1 MKGSTVTTKEQS
13 ARNATGEEVIL
24 WHSRSREE
32 VLGEFSTSSENG
44 LSCDEAGRR
53 LERVGQNVL
62 EGDSGDG
69 VLKLLW
75 RQINDPLIYVLLA
88 SSALA
93 MALGKIVD
101 GSVVLGVVVINTL
114 IGFVQEYKAGK
125 DIEALTDLVPD
136 ETTLVRDGQRTS
148 VVAPEIVPGDVI
160 LLGSGDKVPADA
172 RLLTQRNLQIDE
184 AALTGE
190 SVPVYKGTGPAPEE
204 ASIGERTSMVY
215 GGTLVTSGRGRASV
229 TATAGDTELGRISEM
244 LGETTGV
251 QTPLTR
257 QVATAGKWITGV
269 ILVVAVLL
277 FAVGLLRGY
286 PLVDAVL
293 SAIALAVAA
302 VPEGLPAVITIA
314 LAIGVRRMAG
324 RQAVIRYLPAAETLG
339 GATVICT
346 DKTGTLTKNEM
357 TVKKLWTPGEADN
370 DSFELSGVGYAP
382 EGELTAN
389 DGTSIE
395 TTPGELRELLL
406 AGVLCNDAGLSRDEG
421 NGGAWRI
428 EGDPTEG
435 ALIVAVRKLG
445 LEEREARKR
454 LPRKTAIPFE
464 SERQYMATL
473 NETSENGAQAIYL
486 KGAPEVIL
494 DRCDRSAGGVELD
507 REQVTRHIRS
517 MADEGLRVLAFARKP
532 AESLTELNDED
543 AQGGFELLGLQ
554 GMIDPPREEA
564 IEAVEK
570 SHEAGIT
577 VKMITGDHAGTAAAI
592 GRQLGLIEEDDTAV
606 TGRELDALSDEKLPE
621 VASNTNVFARVAPE
635 HKLRLVNSLQAQGE
649 VVAMTGDGVND
660 APALKQAD
668 IGTAM
673 GITGTDVSKES
684 ADVVL
689 TDDNFASITAAVE
702 EGRRV
707 YDNIKKSYAFILPT
721 NVGQGLIV
729 LLAVMFFPIIN
740 GEPLLAIQPTQILW
754 VNMVVAITL
763 ALPLAFEVLEPDAMS
778 RPPKDPKAPII
789 DRLVLVRTVVVGLL
803 MAAGG
808 IGLFLFEYYGQL
820 GSGAASN
827 IALAEAQ
834 TMAVT
839 TIVFFQIFYLL
850 NSRSLLYSVLEVG
863 LWTNKWIYVGI
874 GVLVSLQ
881 TGFVYLPFM
890 NTLFHSAPLGIME
903 WIQAFVVGLIVLP
916 VISLDKWLRKRRNT
930 KTAPV

>member
-1 MKGSTVTTKEQS
+1 MIGKEQPTQ
-13 ARNATGEEVIL
+13 NTTGEGVIN
-24 WHSRSREE
+24 WHSRPRQE
-32 VLGEFSTSSENG
+32 VLGELDTSPESG
-44 LSCDEAGRR
+44 LGTEEARR
-53 LERVGQNVL
+53 RYEEIGPNVL
-62 EGDSGDG
+62 EKSSGDG

-75 RQINDPLIYVLLA
+75 RQINDPLIYVLIA

-93 MALGKIVD
+93 IALGKIVD
-101 GSVVLGVVVINTL
+101 GLVVLGVVVVNTV

-136 ETTLVRDGQRTS
+136 ETTVLRDGHRTS
-148 VVAPEIVPGDVI
+148 VEAPRIVPGDVI
-160 LLGSGDKVPADA
+160 LLESGDKIPADG
-172 RLLTQRNLQIDE
+172 RLLEVRNLQVEE

-190 SVPVYKGTGPAPEE
+190 SVPVYKQTEPASEE

-215 GGTLVTSGRGRASV
+215 GGTLVTSGTGKAAITT
-229 TATAGDTELGRISEM
+229 TAVDTELGRISEM
-244 LGETTGV
+244 LGEATEV

-257 QVATAGKWITGV
+257 QISTSGKWITAV

-302 VPEGLPAVITIA
+302 IPEGLPAIITIA

-324 RQAVIRYLPAAETLG
+324 RRAVIRYLPAAETLG

-357 TVKKLWTPGEADN
+357 TVKKLWTPDRAGEDEPYN
-370 DSFELSGVGYAP
+370 LSGVGYAP
-382 EGELTAN
+382 EGELTAAE
-389 DGTSIE
+389 GKVIE
-395 TTPGELRELLL
+395 TVPEDLHELLV
-406 AGVLCNDAGLSRDEG
+406 AGVLCNDARLSQDE
-421 NGGAWRI
+421 GAWRI
-428 EGDPTEG
+428 HGDPTEG
-435 ALIVAVRKLG
+435 ALMVSARKLNLEDKEVRK
-445 LEEREARKR
+445 K
-454 LPRKTAIPFE
+454 LPRKEAIPFE

-473 NETSENGAQAIYL
+473 NETSEGRQTVYL

-494 DRCDRSAGGVELD
+494 ERCDRAGGGGWLD
-507 REQVTRHIRS
+507 RERVLERIQS
-517 MADEGLRVLAFARKP
+517 MANEGLRVLAFAARRP
-532 AESLTELNDED
+532 EAPLDELSEED
-543 AQGGFELLGLQ
+543 TRGGFELLGLQ
-554 GMIDPPREEA
+554 GMIDPPRKEA

-592 GRQLGLIEEDDTAV
+592 GRQLGLIAEGEKAT
-606 TGRELDALSDEKLPE
+606 TGRELDRLSEEEFSK
-621 VASNTNVFARVAPE
+621 VASTTNVFARVAPE

-707 YDNIKKSYAFILPT
+707 YDNIKKSFAFILPT

-729 LLAVMFFPIIN
+729 LLAVMFFPIV
-740 GEPLLAIQPTQILW
+740 GGVPLLAIQPTQILW
-754 VNMVVAITL
+754 VNMVIAITL
-763 ALPLAFEVLEPDAMS
+763 ALPLAFEALEPDAMS
-778 RPPKDPKAPII
+778 RPPKDPKDPII
-789 DRLVLVRTVVVGLL
+789 DRLVLVRTIVVGVL
-803 MAAGG
+803 MALGG
-808 IGLFLFEYYGQL
+808 IGLFLVEYYGQL
-820 GSGAASN
+820 GQGIASN

-863 LWTNKWIYVGI
+863 LWTNKWIYIGI
-874 GVLVSLQ
+874 GVLLTLQ
-881 TGFVYLPFM
+881 VGFVYLPFM
-890 NTLFHSAPLGIME
+890 NTLFHSAPLGLLE
-903 WIQAFVVGLIVLP
+903 WVQALIVGLIVLP
-916 VISLDKWLRKRRNT
+916 VISLEKWIRKRQARKYAKNG
-930 KTAPV
+930 